1 MDQQDR
7 TKEIIPVVKTHM
19 GPGFPSVD
27 EISGVL
33 SQTGLA
39 MSLIQQSSYASLLST
54 IAYVYNSNAGGSFG
68 LFDPTL
74 DKTVKWKLVQDE
86 LDKRG
91 YQTEVR
97 DGRLYAWSEEKS
109 GDDVSAEMEQLFSDI
124 DRDGGLVIGINS
136 EAIKS
141 VAEKDFSLSN
151 TDGAMDESDKDVL
164 IALHLASTI
173 IHEAVHAHGAEDE
186 ASPISHQQA
195 FTQEAL
201 KKINAERIGAGKE
214 PFNMTG
220 DVHRAGGAGWYRT
233 AQLTMLDTVL
243 PEAFLRRNFDIIEPL
258 YHVDKERNDSLETVL
273 NKNVHTDVSTPI
285 MEEALAKDHDEDNL
299 ARDHTLE
306 DLLDE
311 KRPHPI
317 IVPLAKTAGMNSN
330 LGGPFISSPV
340 SIDQNLVRVWDG
352 RDIQD
357 RIDYKEGEDP
367 YWHTRYLPANF
378 EWTKDRFGR
387 PTYQYT
393 ERYKWVDY
401 ANNNPQPWSQLFR
414 EDIVTGPWRKSAAAD
429 LGLDEEKNVAISML
443 RALGYYKNLIKTGKK
458 KAIRIVLD
466 QPLLENAAA
475 AIADVNHEVFH
486 NEDGSALW
494 IYGGDVDLSLVREAE
509 EAVVSGEQ
517 SDLVETLTGCRE
529 DLEDLFN
536 FILSRAKS
544 VAAEYGITG
553 VYVVGGFPRT
563 LVETGDFT
571 EVNDLDFTGSHPDE
585 CLKLG
590 GILASELN
598 AKDQSLFHRTMTLS
612 YSYRGMKMDF
622 RGHMTPFD
630 VRPLMREHGIP
641 TTPLNFDIYARDFT
655 VNSLLYSFVDNKIY
669 DVTGQGVADIGKKL
683 IRTFFPPKKVL
694 PQNPLTITRA
704 IIMKLRGWNIDPDL
718 SSSMKHFADAVFSGQ
733 VSEERLAYEY
743 EKIAKYEM
751 GDELL
756 KEYGLEKLKEIRDR
770 VKAENPE
777 LFEEDK

>member
-7 TKEIIPVVKTHM
+7 TNEIIPDVKTHL

-39 MSLIQQSSYASLLST
+39 MSLIQQSSYAPLLST
-54 IAYVYNSNAGGSFG
+54 IAYVYNSSAGGSFG

-91 YQTEVR
+91 FQTEVR
-97 DGRLYAWSEEKS
+97 DGRLYAWSDEKS
-109 GDDVSAEMEQLFSDI
+109 SEEVSAEMEQMFSDI
-124 DRDGGLVIGINS
+124 DRSGGLVIGINAG
-136 EAIKS
+136 AIRD
-141 VAEKDFSLSN
+141 VAEKDFKLSN
-151 TDGAMDESDKDVL
+151 TDGVMDEADRDTLV
-164 IALHLASTI
+164 ALHLASTI
-173 IHEAVHAHGAEDE
+173 IHEAVHARGAEDE
-186 ASPISHQQA
+186 SSPVSHQQA

-201 KKINAERIGAGKE
+201 RKINSDRVTAGKE
-214 PFNMTG
+214 PLNMTG
-220 DVHRAGGAGWYRT
+220 EVHRAQGMGWYRK

-243 PEAFLRRNFDIIEPL
+243 PEAFLRRNYEIIEPY

-273 NKNVHTDVSTPI
+273 NKNIHTDVVTPI
-285 MEEALAKDHDEDNL
+285 MEEALQKDWDKDEMASNN
-299 ARDHTLE
+299 TLE
-306 DLLDE
+306 ELLDE

-317 IVPLAKTAGMNSN
+317 IVPLSKSAAMNSN
-330 LGGPFISSPV
+330 LGGPFISSPF

-352 RDIQD
+352 NDIQD

-367 YWHTRYLPANF
+367 YWHTRYLPENF

-387 PTYQYT
+387 PTYKYT

-401 ANNNPQPWSQLFR
+401 SNNNPQSWSQLFR
-414 EDIVTGPWRKSAAAD
+414 EDNVTGPWRKAAAD
-429 LGLDEEKNVAISML
+429 EFSLDDEKNVAISIL

-466 QPLLENAAA
+466 QPMLENAATA
-475 AIADVNHEVFH
+475 VADVNHDVFH
-486 NEDGSALW
+486 NDDGTALW
-494 IYGGDVDLSLVREAE
+494 IYGPDVDASVVREAE

-517 SDLVETLTGCRE
+517 SDLVDSLTGSRD

-536 FILSRAKS
+536 FVLSRSKA
-544 VAAEYGITG
+544 VADEYGLTG

-563 LVETGDFT
+563 LVDTGDLS
-571 EVNDLDFTGSHPDE
+571 EVNDLDFTGSRPDE
-585 CLKLG
+585 CMKLG

-598 AKDQSLFHRTMTLS
+598 AKNQTIFHRTMTLS

-622 RGHMTPFD
+622 RGHFVPFD
-630 VRPLMREHGIP
+630 VRPLLREHGIP

-669 DVTGQGVADIGKKL
+669 DVTGQGVADIRRKL
-683 IRTFFPPKKVL
+683 IRTFFPPKDVL
-694 PQNPLTITRA
+694 PLNPLVITRA
-704 IIMKLRGWNIDPDL
+704 IIMELRGWTIDPNL
-718 SSSMKHFADAVFSGQ
+718 STSMKHFADIVFSGQ

-743 EKIAKYEM
+743 EKIIKYEM

-756 KEYGLEKLKEIRDR
+756 KEYGLEKLKDIRDR